1 MGVKIMEGVIVGEVV
16 KAAVGLGNIAKMNRL
31 PVKHTFLPLFIDD
44 VGTNAEILV
53 GAWNL
58 DVGEKIQRGF
68 QLVAIAQAVMQN
80 AVDECVAQIEA
91 GTIGAVKLVE
101 KLTADIGDG
110 GAEGSGG
117 KVGAMVKVVI
127 V

>member
-1 MGVKIMEGVIVGEVV
+1 MIVGEVV
-16 KAAVGLGNIAKMNRL
+16 KATVGLGNIAKVNRL

-44 VGTNAEILV
+44 VGTDAEILV
-53 GAWNL
+53 GARNL
-58 DVGEKIQRGF
+58 NGGAKIQRGF
-68 QLVAIAQAVMQN
+68 QLVAIAQAVKED
-80 AVDECVAQIEA
+80 AVDEGVAQIEA
-91 GTIGAVKLVE
+91 DGIGAVKLIE
-101 KLTADIGDG
+101 KLAADIGDG